1 MALQSE
7 WQALKPVAAARSD
20 VGRVRTVN
28 EDQVIVAHDMG
39 LYAVADGVGGHN
51 RGDVASALALAVI
64 KNFFQ
69 TTHGRLP
76 DEAVAANGTP
86 SMGARRLGVAI
97 RRANTLIGEMASVS
111 EGFRTMGTTVVA
123 ALFSAETGR
132 LHIAHVGDSRCYR
145 LRRGTLSQLTR
156 DHTLSNDMRALN
168 LGVSEDR
175 LANLPR
181 HIVTRALGVHPTV
194 RVDLRTEDVERGD
207 VYLLCTDGVSQPV
220 PEGPLVQAL
229 GRPDPDDACREL
241 VRLANEAGG
250 SDNAS
255 ALVVRF
261 GDRPAAPSLKRSLHS
276 YRWEDS
282 EPEIALDDMFVEV
295 PVTIVDESTP
305 EPSSR
310 GGESLERRAGPP
322 RVDGA
327 KKKGA

>member
-1 MALQSE
+1 MLAPPMALQSE

-20 VGRVRTVN
+20 VGRVRSVN
-28 EDQVIVAHDMG
+28 EDQVFVAPDMG

-111 EGFRTMGTTVVA
+111 ETFRTMGTTVVA
-123 ALFSAETGR
+123 ALFSIETGR

-145 LRRGTLSQLTR
+145 LRRGALSQLTR

-175 LANLPR
+175 LAGLPR
-181 HIVTRALGVHPTV
+181 HVVTRALGVHPTV

-207 VYLLCTDGVSQPV
+207 VYLLCTDGISQPV
-220 PEGPLVQAL
+220 AEANVIQAL
-229 GRPDPDDACREL
+229 SRPDPDEACREL
-241 VRLANEAGG
+241 IRLANEAGG
-250 SDNAS
+250 PDNAS

-261 GDRPAAPSLKRSLHS
+261 GDRPPSPSLRRSLQS

-282 EPEIALDDMFVEV
+282 EPEIPLDDIFIEV
-295 PVTIVDESTP
+295 PITVVDEPPP
-305 EPSSR
+305 EAGGKPGR
-310 GGESLERRAGPP
+310 GGA
-322 RVDGA
+322 
-327 KKKGA
+327 

>member
-7 WQALKPVAAARSD
+7 WQALRPVAAARTD
-20 VGRVRTVN
+20 VGRVRAVN
-28 EDQVIVAHDMG
+28 EDQVLVASDMG

-76 DEAVAANGTP
+76 DESVVANGTP

-145 LRRGTLSQLTR
+145 LRRGALAQLTR
-156 DHTLSNDMRALN
+156 DHSLSNDMRALN
-168 LGVSEDR
+168 LGVSESR
-175 LANLPR
+175 LATLPR
-181 HIVTRALGVHPTV
+181 HVVTRALGAHPTV

-207 VYLLCTDGVSQPV
+207 VYLLCTDGISQPV
-220 PEGPLVQAL
+220 GDARIAGAL
-229 GRPDPDDACREL
+229 AKVDPDEACREL

-250 SDNAS
+250 PDNMS

-261 GDRPAAPSLKRSLHS
+261 GDRPASPSLRRSLQS

-282 EPEIALDDMFVEV
+282 EPEIALDDLFIEV
-295 PVTIVDESTP
+295 PVVIVDESGEPPPTRPP
-305 EPSSR
+305 EGPP
-310 GGESLERRAGPP
+310 GGEGGPK
-322 RVDGA
+322 RGA
-327 KKKGA
+327 